1 MRPFRVLDI
10 PTVLAGK
17 LAAFFGRQG
26 KNDLLDIEFLIKTY
40 PQQVHQIRTSLNYEH
55 RQRFVVAF
63 ANVRTAQETNRVKMV
78 LGVAL

>member
-1 MRPFRVLDI
+1 MRLFRVLDV

-26 KNDLLDIEFLIKTY
+26 DNDLIDIEFLVKAY
-40 PQQVHQIRTSLNYEH
+40 PQQVYQIRSSLNYEQ
-55 RQRFVVAF
+55 RQRFVVVF
-63 ANVRTAQETNRVKMV
+63 ANARTAPETKRVKTV